1 MIQHDPVKPT
11 IHDDPTVTTGTK
23 VIIPSWKTNGQ
34 VEQIWLKPIGT
45 IIPSGHLTKLWKMAN
60 LGWITYEL
68 YYIEWWWCS
77 IAMFYTS
84 PEIWSKKNTWHHR
97 ATDSAR
103 PKQNTSRED
112 RSGWT
117 EHGVW
122 PCPPTCLG
130 PVRIHFPRQSFGGSR
145 PHLVCGWWK
154 ASNAWSGAGLALK
167 NAATNQLQ
175 RVTRETM

>member
-84 PEIWSKKNTWHHR
+84 PEIWSKKTHDTTEQRIPQDPSRTHHVR
-97 ATDSAR
+97 IGPGGQSMA
-103 PKQNTSRED
+103 
-112 RSGWT
+112 
-117 EHGVW
+117 
-122 PCPPTCLG
+122 TCLG

-145 PHLVCGWWK
+145 PHLACGWWK